1 MSIEAGNPK
10 PIYMDNGHEED
21 GSGPRDEEENCQKRK
36 QDIKVPKNSTGD
48 KQDIKVP
55 KNSTGGSASSGNK
68 NSHVA
73 GQGTVQALPTFL
85 IHEPMG
91 LGQEGSVAG
100 PVGNSRDNL
109 GMQSNEDNSAGRKE
123 DGVVEDVHLGD
134 ESSQDDSMDTTE
146 LEMALK
152 EWGDEEENSKLPSAE
167 KWRSSLSYRL
177 SNPHP
182 SGASAELGRSTRW
195 WELWSSVVK
204 LSGMKVALKSLSSL
218 F

>member
-1 MSIEAGNPK
+1 MSIEVGNPK

-36 QDIKVPKNSTGD
+36 QDIKVPQNSTGD

-91 LGQEGSVAG
+91 LGQEGSVAR

-134 ESSQDDSMDTTE
+134 ESSQDDSMDTAE

-167 KWRSSLSYRL
+167 KMAAIPELS
-177 SNPHP
+177 P
-182 SGASAELGRSTRW
+182 E
-195 WELWSSVVK
+195 
-204 LSGMKVALKSLSSL
+204 
-218 F
+218 